1 MKHRRGGRA
10 ASHNILSPVRLH
22 DWVTRAPSGI
32 AIGAS
37 IALPH
42 AEKRE
47 QCAPRRRRGDSPIR
61 LPPSPTRLGAI
72 SALSRHP
79 SGGPVAERRLRVRG
93 PRASAQRR
101 DRIRIQWRR
110 RSGRIRILTAPRVSG
125 TWHPMVARPPTVS
138 RLSNWQAGRELYLAD
153 RLSQRK
159 RDCISQIVSRRG
171 CTRAPHTGTGAS
183 QARAALMAWAAT
195 ARCIAHAVHAH
206 VRLLRRRRPLLR
218 WLGPLCW
225 RHPMQSLAVHLKPR
239 PPAPDVLGD
248 HPR

>member
-1 MKHRRGGRA
+1 MRKSGSSAHRVDGA
-10 ASHNILSPVRLH
+10 ATPLYVSPPPPPVSALS
-22 DWVTRAPSGI
+22 
-32 AIGAS
+32 
-37 IALPH
+37 
-42 AEKRE
+42 
-47 QCAPRRRRGDSPIR
+47 RRY
-61 LPPSPTRLGAI
+61 LGAI
-72 SALSRHP
+72 SALSRRP

-93 PRASAQRR
+93 PRASPQRR

-195 ARCIAHAVHAH
+195 ALHRACCACACA
-206 VRLLRRRRPLLR
+206 
-218 WLGPLCW
+218 
-225 RHPMQSLAVHLKPR
+225 ATA
-239 PPAPDVLGD
+239 PA
-248 HPR
+248 